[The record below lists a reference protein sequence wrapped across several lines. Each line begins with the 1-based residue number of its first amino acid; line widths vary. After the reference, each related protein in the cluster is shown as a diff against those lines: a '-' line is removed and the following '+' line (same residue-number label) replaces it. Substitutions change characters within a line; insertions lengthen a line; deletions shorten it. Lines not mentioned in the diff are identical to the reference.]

1 VPTKQTVSGQTVSG
15 QTPSGQTPSG
25 RTLSGDALSAA
36 LAIVGDRWTLL
47 VVDALNGGPRRFAEL
62 ASVLPEIA
70 TNVLTQRLR
79 RLEADGLVLAVP
91 YSTRPRRFAYELTE
105 PGRELGGVVRLLAQW
120 SADRG
125 GGTPDTPGHS
135 ECGTPLVA
143 RWWCPT
149 CDQLSESGPGEAIWV

>member
-1 VPTKQTVSGQTVSG
+1 MPATTSLSGD
-15 QTPSGQTPSG
+15 
-25 RTLSGDALSAA
+25 TLTGDALSAA
-36 LAIVGDRWTLL
+36 LASVGDRWTLL
-47 VVDALNGGPRRFAEL
+47 VVDALRDGPRRFAEL
-62 ASVLPEIA
+62 EAALPEIA

-79 RLEADGLVLAVP
+79 RLEADGLVIAIP

-105 PGRELGGVVRLLAQW
+105 PGQGLGGVVRLLAQW

-125 GGTPDTPGHS
+125 DGASDTPAHA

-149 CDQLSESGPGEAIWV
+149 CDRLSESGPAEAIWI